1 MNVENEIKEQVSV
14 PEILTVND
22 VAKLLKL
29 SIRSVWRH
37 VATNAIVKP
46 IRIGGSLR
54 WRASDVA
61 NWLASIPHNEKSLE
75 ENLLQNQM
83 IDSKDHATIQS
94 KESS

>member
-1 MNVENEIKEQVSV
+1 MNVDNEIKEHVSV

-54 WRASDVA
+54 WRASDIA
-61 NWLASIPHNEKSLE
+61 TWLASIPHNEKSLE
-75 ENLLQNQM
+75 ENFLQNQM
-83 IDSKDHATIQS
+83 IDLKDHATIQNR
-94 KESS
+94 ESS